1 MEQWKLPISWGWIN
15 LGELCDLV
23 GGGTPSRAN
32 AKYFDGDIVWVT
44 PTDIPSTTLIPEIA
58 DSKTKLTREGLR
70 HSSARLVP
78 VGTVLFS
85 SRATIGKI
93 AIASV
98 PLATN
103 QGFANFLCSENIH
116 NHYLAWALRLFT
128 EEIKRLATSA
138 VYLEISKAKLREFS
152 IPIPFPNNPAYSLEI
167 QRRIV
172 LRLESLLAEVRS
184 ARELQEKI
192 EEETNLLIDS
202 IMKEV
207 FASRGEWQNEKPL
220 GELVSIDASLVDP
233 REPEYANLPHIY
245 GASIEGGTGRLLD
258 YNTAAEDGMK
268 SSKYLFEPV
277 VVLYSKI
284 RPYLRKVTIADFRG
298 VCSADMY
305 PLTVTSEELMPEF
318 LMWTLLSPEFT
329 EFINN
334 FSLRAR
340 IPKVNREQLMAYR
353 VRYPDP
359 NNQKKIAAYIQNW
372 REEVSEMQ
380 RAQKE
385 NTELLAK
392 TEESFLAQAFRGEL

>member
-1 MEQWKLPISWGWIN
+1 MEQWKLPIGWEWFQ
-15 LGELCDLV
+15 LGDLCDLI

-32 AKYFDGDIVWVT
+32 SNYFDGDIVWVT
-44 PTDIPSTTLIPEIA
+44 PTDIPSSTLIPEIV
-58 DSKTKLTREGLR
+58 DSNTKITQEGLR
-70 HSSARLVP
+70 RSSARLVP

-85 SRATIGKI
+85 SRATIGKV
-93 AIASV
+93 AIAGV

-103 QGFANFLCSENIH
+103 QGFANFKCSEKLD
-116 NHYLAWALRLFT
+116 NHYLAWALRFFT
-128 EEIKRLATSA
+128 EDIKQLATSA
-138 VYLEISKAKLREFS
+138 VYLEISKGKLREFN
-152 IPIPFPNNPAYSLEI
+152 IPIPFPREEIRSLEI

-172 LRLESLLAEVRS
+172 LRLETLLTEVNS
-184 ARELQEKI
+184 AKELQNNI
-192 EEETNLLIDS
+192 QEETDILIDAVLR
-202 IMKEV
+202 ET
-207 FASRGEWQNEKPL
+207 FANRDEWQNEMPL
-220 GELVSIDASLVDP
+220 GEIVSIEAPLVDP

-245 GASIEGGTGRLLD
+245 GASIEGGTGRLLE
-258 YNTAAEDGMK
+258 YHTAAEDGMK
-268 SSKYLFEPV
+268 SSKYLFEPG

-305 PLTVTSEELMPEF
+305 PLTIAGEEILPEF

-340 IPKVNREQLMAYR
+340 IPKVNRDQLMAYR
-353 VRYPDP
+353 VRYPDL

-380 RAQKE
+380 RAQQE
-385 NTELLAK
+385 NAELLVQ
-392 TEESFLAQAFRGEL
+392 TEQSFLAQAFRGEL